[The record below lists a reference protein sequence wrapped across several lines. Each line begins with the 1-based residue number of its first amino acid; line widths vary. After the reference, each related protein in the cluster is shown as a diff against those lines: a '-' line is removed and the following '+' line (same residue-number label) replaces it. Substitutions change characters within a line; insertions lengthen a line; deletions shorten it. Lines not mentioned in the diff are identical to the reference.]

1 MKYVW
6 LGYLQILFVIGAN
19 RDRRS
24 WVDKHILLCYN
35 SLDKLKVNYVKYI
48 GHP

>member
-6 LGYLQILFVIGAN
+6 LTYLQVLFLIGAN
-19 RDRRS
+19 CGRS

-48 GHP
+48 DHP